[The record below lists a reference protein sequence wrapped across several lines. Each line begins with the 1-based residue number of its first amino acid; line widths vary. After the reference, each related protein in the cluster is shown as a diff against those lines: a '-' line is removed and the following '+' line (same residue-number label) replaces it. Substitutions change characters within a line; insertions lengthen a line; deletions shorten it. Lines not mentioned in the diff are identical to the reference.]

1 MAERSSLRVDTDE
14 QLAALIAL
22 TALPGV
28 SPTRLWQLLALGPP
42 TVVWD
47 RVRRGSLPAR
57 PGATSPRG
65 VAPEWQGWAAG
76 IDALA
81 LLDLHRSR
89 KIAVLPFGH
98 ADYPQVLI
106 EDPDPPAVLFTSG
119 PTGLDDRVAVAIV
132 GTRRSTRYGHD
143 VAHAL
148 GAELAARG
156 ILVVSGLAHGIDAAA
171 HAGAASA
178 DPACCVGVVASGL
191 DRVYPANNRGLWHA
205 VADRGRLIS
214 EWPLGAA
221 ARPWRFPARNRL
233 VAALSAAVVV
243 VESPAR
249 GGSMYTVDEA
259 VLRDRSV
266 FAVPGSINSPA
277 SIGTNKLIG
286 EGAQLMA
293 NTSELAEALAPA
305 ANQLKLSLEASQPGA
320 TDSGSWL
327 LDLIGWE
334 PITVDGIVAS
344 AGRPPIDV
352 TLEIERQLAAGTI
365 ARHGVRIERIRP

>member
-1 MAERSSLRVDTDE
+1 MAERPPLAIDNDE
-14 QLAALIAL
+14 ELAALVAVS
-22 TALPGV
+22 ALPGIT
-28 SPTRLWQLLALGPP
+28 PKRLWSLLALGPP
-42 TVVWD
+42 RSVWD
-47 RVRRGSLPAR
+47 RARRGTLPSGRQAQN
-57 PGATSPRG
+57 A
-65 VAPEWQGWAAG
+65 AEWQRWAST

-81 LLDLHRSR
+81 LLDAHRSSS
-89 KIAVLPFGH
+89 IAVLPFG
-98 ADYPQVLI
+98 DDGYPELLA
-106 EDPDPPAVLFTSG
+106 EDPDPPAVLYASG
-119 PTGLDDRVAVAIV
+119 PTEVDGRVAVAIV

-143 VAHAL
+143 VAHDL
-148 GAELAARG
+148 GAELATRD

-178 DPACCVGVVASGL
+178 DPSCCVGVVASGL
-191 DRVYPANNRGLWHA
+191 DRVYPANNRGLWHS

-214 EWPLGAA
+214 EWPLGAS

-259 VLRDRSV
+259 VRRDRSV

-277 SIGTNKLIG
+277 SVGTNKLIV

-293 NTSELAEALAPA
+293 NTSDLADALAPA
-305 ANQLKLSLEASQPGA
+305 ADQLRLAFGSAESVSGA
-320 TDSGSWL
+320 DEPAPSWL
-327 LDLIGWE
+327 LELIGWE

-352 TLEIERQLAAGTI
+352 TLEIERQIAAGTI
-365 ARHGVRIERIRP
+365 VRQGVRVERVR